1 MGMRPEMSWASR
13 SIESEPVIK
22 RAPLRLIS
30 VSKRIPSSS
39 IPDNRTKSTMSCL
52 SFEMEVAVFQDF
64 SSC

>member
-1 MGMRPEMSWASR
+1 MGMRPEISWASR

-30 VSKRIPSSS
+30 VSNRMPSSS
-39 IPDNRTKSTMSCL
+39 NPDSLTKSTMSCL
-52 SFEMEVAVFQDF
+52 SFKMETTVLQDC